1 MSTIC
6 SPVKLTPP
14 SAKKGRPSIDWQR
27 CIICQVFTAERLCI
41 PTTKGRSTFI
51 SAVNKRKDE
60 VYRKLVE
67 NTPFGNTKY
76 HKSCYKAFTSKQNL
90 STCSNFKST
99 RPTSA
104 SCNQNPSS
112 NEDNFTIVTRSR
124 SSEIVGQLAYFAN
137 TKPLNT
143 TEKCTKF
150 RRKIEP
156 KVLSVLRNKYH
167 SEMIF
172 KVTSE
177 DFAENVL
184 YHSACITRYLL
195 RNIKTE
201 IEEPPMS
208 EHENAFD
215 QFVSTIQEDLLIYKK
230 VFT

>member
-90 STCSNFKST
+90 STCST

-124 SSEIVGQLAYFAN
+124 SSEIDW
-137 TKPLNT
+137 T
-143 TEKCTKF
+143 
-150 RRKIEP
+150 
-156 KVLSVLRNKYH
+156 
-167 SEMIF
+167 
-172 KVTSE
+172 
-177 DFAENVL
+177 
-184 YHSACITRYLL
+184 ACIFCKHKAFKHDRKMHKVSSENRTQS
-195 RNIKTE
+195 IKRVAE
-201 IEEPPMS
+201 QIS
-208 EHENAFD
+208 QWND
-215 QFVSTIQEDLLIYKK
+215 LQSDVWRLCRKCFVSFSVYNTI
-230 VFT
+230 FA